1 MSKKCKQVD
10 WAKVA
15 NALTKPKRLHLEKD
29 ESDGLFHC
37 PIQACDHD
45 GFGTQRGCRKHVT
58 RKHRWFFYFDQKP
71 SNAEIEA
78 SQVNDCNE
86 SPKNPSP
93 PARANR
99 FQPLNHRVQSLKN
112 SFLGSPGVAGARA
125 IAKLRKLSAK
135 ALSFS
140 DFVVKTKTN

>member
-86 SPKNPSP
+86 SPKKSKPTSASKPIPTFEPS
-93 PARANR
+93 
-99 FQPLNHRVQSLKN
+99 
-112 SFLGSPGVAGARA
+112 GSPGVAGARA